1 MGGQKMM
8 QHLRG
13 NWGAKVLSLLA
24 AIIMWFFIMRS
35 QNPMIEVTYTV
46 PVQIQNLNP
55 QYVLD
60 NVPKDIRVTMS
71 GPRDTVLNLHQEGL
85 KAYIDASNITPG
97 QDNVNILFTAPQG
110 MTIIDMKPESV
121 TITVDEYAE
130 KVMSVEIVP
139 VGKLSD
145 DVAINSV
152 NIIPKQVTVTGRKQL
167 IDKLSRVIMKVN
179 VAGQTKN
186 FSSVGNLEAWDAA
199 GNVLDLV
206 VTPAQ
211 AQAQYELNLMRK
223 EKAVPIDVPTV
234 GTVANG
240 FAVRNVSVT
249 PAQVT
254 ILGREEAIDAVM
266 AIQTQ
271 PINVDNVTGTIEGT
285 YNLVLPNGVITTTQT
300 VHVKVEIQKI

>member
-121 TITVDEYAE
+121 TITVDEYTE

-285 YNLVLPNGVITTTQT
+285 YNLVLPNGVTTTTQT

>member
-1 MGGQKMM
+1 
-8 QHLRG
+8 
-13 NWGAKVLSLLA
+13 
-24 AIIMWFFIMRS
+24 
-35 QNPMIEVTYTV
+35 
-46 PVQIQNLNP
+46 
-55 QYVLD
+55 
-60 NVPKDIRVTMS
+60 MS

-285 YNLVLPNGVITTTQT
+285 YNLVLPNGVTTTTQT

>member
-285 YNLVLPNGVITTTQT
+285 YNLVLPNGVTTTTQT

>member
-1 MGGQKMM
+1 M

-121 TITVDEYAE
+121 TITVDEYTE

-285 YNLVLPNGVITTTQT
+285 YNLVLPNGVTTTTQT

>member
-1 MGGQKMM
+1 M

-285 YNLVLPNGVITTTQT
+285 YNLVLPNGVTTTTQT